1 MSKIRVGVI
10 GLGGRATSHCK
21 AIRSNDLK
29 LIAVADPQEHL
40 CKKFMVEYAINKSY
54 NNHLELIKDDE
65 IDAVVITLGHQ
76 LHHKLT
82 VDCCNAGK
90 HVLVEKPM
98 ALSLEHCDE
107 MISAARNNNVVLQ
120 VGLSQRYYGTSIK
133 AKEILDSN
141 EIGPIISASC
151 FMNKNWGSNADDYS
165 NRRPQY
171 RSRYHGGGMW
181 LTNGV
186 HVVDRLSWVIGS
198 QASSVSASVG
208 NKSRYQAA
216 DDYGSAFIRY
226 KNGVTGHAQAVGY
239 LDGAFN
245 GECYV
250 IGTKGSLRFSQHP
263 EKYVKLGKKEEWID
277 IEFDDPPNEAH
288 NEWLYFNESIT
299 RNIEPSTH
307 GEWGKHIME
316 ILFAA
321 EQSSIT
327 SKEVFLNNHSNYFVQ
342 TSGDIVSGK
351 FQWI

>member
-40 CKKFMVEYAINKSY
+40 CKKFMAEYVINKSY
-54 NNHLELIKDDE
+54 SNHLELIKDDE

-165 NRRPQY
+165 NRRPQVST
-171 RSRYHGGGMW
+171 RITFAAP
-181 LTNGV
+181 L
-186 HVVDRLSWVIGS
+186 
-198 QASSVSASVG
+198 SVS
-208 NKSRYQAA
+208 
-216 DDYGSAFIRY
+216 
-226 KNGVTGHAQAVGY
+226 
-239 LDGAFN
+239 
-245 GECYV
+245 
-250 IGTKGSLRFSQHP
+250 
-263 EKYVKLGKKEEWID
+263 
-277 IEFDDPPNEAH
+277 
-288 NEWLYFNESIT
+288 
-299 RNIEPSTH
+299 
-307 GEWGKHIME
+307 
-316 ILFAA
+316 
-321 EQSSIT
+321 
-327 SKEVFLNNHSNYFVQ
+327 
-342 TSGDIVSGK
+342 
-351 FQWI
+351 